1 MMGFAPLT
9 SGRSPGKREAPSDVD
24 SYAQREFGE
33 PNARWLLAWNPSSS
47 EESETR
53 DSPEDGG
60 GLLRRLTQAIASF
73 L

>member
-1 MMGFAPLT
+1 MGFAPLT

-33 PNARWLLAWNPSSS
+33 PNARWLLAWTSSS
-47 EESETR
+47 AEEPEMSE
-53 DSPEDGG
+53 SPADV
-60 GLLRRLTQAIASF
+60 GLFRRLTQAIASF